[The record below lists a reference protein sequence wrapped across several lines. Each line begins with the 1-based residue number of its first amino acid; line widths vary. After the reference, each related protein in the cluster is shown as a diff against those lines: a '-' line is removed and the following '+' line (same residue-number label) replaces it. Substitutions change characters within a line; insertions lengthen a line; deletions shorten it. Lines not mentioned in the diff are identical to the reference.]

1 MLTVWWEGGLKFSC
15 SRSSTAGKKN
25 EKLCT
30 VFSLKQLRLHFKIIA
45 WEVLHG
51 GYEKSST
58 WGDPSGGNL
67 EAWEGGKTNSQNK
80 YWKRRKEE
88 RDFILLHHLM
98 PRAHTGENIC
108 VSHRD
113 WFCKQMDWGW
123 KIQIPKRKGQGT
135 TEVYFRHSDITAV
148 ADVWFDSLLH
158 FHWFVDGLCKFQIC
172 WKFACIILD
181 LL

>member
-1 MLTVWWEGGLKFSC
+1 MEGMRKAPCEVIHQGGTLKPEKE
-15 SRSSTAGKKN
+15 GKQIPRIN
-25 EKLCT
+25 IE
-30 VFSLKQLRLHFKIIA
+30 RG
-45 WEVLHG
+45 E
-51 GYEKSST
+51 
-58 WGDPSGGNL
+58 
-67 EAWEGGKTNSQNK
+67 
-80 YWKRRKEE
+80 EE

-135 TEVYFRHSDITAV
+135 TEVYFRHSDITTV

-158 FHWFVDGLCKFQIC
+158 FHWFMDGLCKFQIC